1 DELKRLDAG
10 AHFTGP
16 DGDRYGARI
25 PTLDQVL
32 ERFPNAR
39 FNIEMKVDGLEL
51 SLCDALRVH
60 HALARSLVAS
70 ASRERLARFREACPS
85 VATSAALS
93 EVLVFWGLANL
104 GIAGSA
110 PAPAL
115 QIPHSAPVFWPPI
128 RWAAQ
133 RRGMVVQVFT
143 VNEPG
148 AMDSALRAGAHGVMT
163 DRPDLLLERAGRE

>member
-1 DELKRLDAG
+1 
-10 AHFTGP
+10 
-16 DGDRYGARI
+16 
-25 PTLDQVL
+25 
-32 ERFPNAR
+32 
-39 FNIEMKVDGLEL
+39 MKADGLEH

-60 HALARSLVAS
+60 RALERSLVAS
-70 ASRERLARFREACPS
+70 ASSERLVRFRDICPS

-128 RWAAQ
+128 RWAAK

-143 VNEPG
+143 VNEPEE
-148 AMDSALRAGAHGVMT
+148 MDLALRAGAQGIMT